1 MRYMC
6 DKTYLVSFNSSPRK
20 MSDFRWNLIRYIRGK
35 VGYCATTFIIRTPML
50 WIKSK
55 IRILL
60 IVSSKTAALIWY
72 FEHFAPCIRSRFIDT
87 GLDQRYDIIL
97 PNQIWFYN
105 AQCTIFRDIY
115 RVVVLINHYHIHQ
128 SHTHGQKYKH
138 IYEYRN
144 VNCAFLLVMS
154 NDT

>member
-1 MRYMC
+1 MNKTSWTHSMC
-6 DKTYLVSFNSSPRK
+6 GYLE
-20 MSDFRWNLIRYIRGK
+20 
-35 VGYCATTFIIRTPML
+35 GY
-50 WIKSK
+50 
-55 IRILL
+55 
-60 IVSSKTAALIWY
+60 SSKMNSNGIERN

-105 AQCTIFRDIY
+105 AQCTIFGDIY
-115 RVVVLINHYHIHQ
+115 RVVVLINHYHIHH
-128 SHTHGQKYKH
+128 SHTHGQKHKH

>member
-1 MRYMC
+1 M
-6 DKTYLVSFNSSPRK
+6 N
-20 MSDFRWNLIRYIRGK
+20 RYILSENEMLLYYEVIKCIYR
-35 VGYCATTFIIRTPML
+35 VWDAILSIWML
-50 WIKSK
+50 WIISKS
-55 IRILL
+55 RILF

-105 AQCTIFRDIY
+105 SPCTIFRDIY

-128 SHTHGQKYKH
+128 SHTHGQKHKH